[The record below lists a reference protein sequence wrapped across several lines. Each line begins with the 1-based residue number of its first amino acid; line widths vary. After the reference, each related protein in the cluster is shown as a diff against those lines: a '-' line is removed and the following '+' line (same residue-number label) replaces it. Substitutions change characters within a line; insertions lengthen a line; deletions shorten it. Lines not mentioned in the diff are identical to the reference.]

1 MSTKRSKIYDFGF
14 DPEIS
19 PNHFAVVHQGSSVVS
34 FVEYLTWDADDQE
47 AVPPKFK
54 AKLYTSHWLRI
65 AEAAANVFNRRLRQ
79 DGLRAATWR
88 KTTTR
93 LAPHF
98 GKELV
103 LLAWATEDADLTVI
117 PNIVANWSGLAPEER
132 WWFYTTINATI
143 GHAEHGKDRGW
154 RKAIKIALTENP
166 VQHDL
171 PASALLSSHDY
182 EVEVGG
188 GLPGKSSR
196 RTKKQPTVEAQ
207 QQTLPLNGYNHT
219 EQE

>member
-1 MSTKRSKIYDFGF
+1 MQRRKTTKRKATIGFGF
-14 DPEIS
+14 DPELS
-19 PNHFAVVHQGSSVVS
+19 PNHFAVVLQGCVVY
-34 FVEYLTWDADDQE
+34 FVEYLTWDADDPQ
-47 AVPPKFK
+47 AVPPKCK
-54 AKLYTSHWLRI
+54 AKLYTSHWSQI

-79 DGLRAATWR
+79 DGLRTATWR

-103 LLAWATEDADLTVI
+103 ILAWAIEDADLTVI
-117 PNIVANWSGLAPEER
+117 PTIVANWSGLAPEER

-166 VQHDL
+166 V
-171 PASALLSSHDY
+171 SW
-182 EVEVGG
+182 
-188 GLPGKSSR
+188 
-196 RTKKQPTVEAQ
+196 
-207 QQTLPLNGYNHT
+207 
-219 EQE
+219 